1 MNPDNKNEGA
11 PLESPD
17 TASSL
22 ETPDTVV
29 ENGTKSAATDTIKPQ
44 ENGGE
49 LSGESLES
57 DDTVDTS
64 KTPDSGAPDGKKPAD
79 PKKTSG
85 IRAFL
90 ARFNVYLLL
99 FILLLLIAAIAMTVA
114 AFQAHK
120 ASNNTAAKI
129 GNQPLSQSALQDLAN
144 SDATVGTS
152 SQTLNVQSNAIFAG
166 QVIARSNLEVAGTI
180 KVGGG
185 LSIPSISVS
194 GSGTFGSLQSG
205 SVAISGNAAIQ
216 GNLTTQGNLNVN
228 GTGSFGTLS
237 AQRLSVGS
245 LQLNSPLVLTSHIT
259 AGGPVPRKS
268 DGNALGSG
276 GTSSLS
282 GSDTAGTITINTGG
296 GPAAGCFVNVTFA
309 QAFSG
314 SPRVLLTPAS
324 SAAAGLPYYVNRT
337 GTSFSVCTAAPAAAG
352 QNITFDYAIFD

>member
-1 MNPDNKNEGA
+1 MTPTDKNEEPSLA
-11 PLESPD
+11 TPE
-17 TASSL
+17 TAASL

-29 ENGTKSAATDTIKPQ
+29 ESNNSSSSASSSNTATSTKEDAAPTP
-44 ENGGE
+44 
-49 LSGESLES
+49 ESLES
-57 DDTVDTS
+57 NDGGLATPPS
-64 KTPDSGAPDGKKPAD
+64 GGPDSKKPKD
-79 PKKTSG
+79 KKSG
-85 IRAFL
+85 IRGFF
-90 ARFNVYLLL
+90 ARFNIYLLL
-99 FILLLLIAAIAMTVA
+99 FILLLVVAAIAMTVA

-129 GNQPLSQSALQDLAN
+129 GNQSLSQSALQDLAN

-152 SQTLNVQSNAIFAG
+152 SQTLNVQSNAVFAG
-166 QVIARSNLEVAGTI
+166 QVIARGNLEVAGTI

-194 GSGTFGSLQSG
+194 GSGTFGQLQAG
-205 SVAISGNAAIQ
+205 SIAISGNTAIQ

-228 GTGSFGTLS
+228 GTGSFGNLS

-245 LQLNSPLVLTSHIT
+245 LQLNSALVLTSHIT

-296 GPAAGCFVNVTFA
+296 SPAAGCFVNVAFA

-324 SAAAGLPYYVNRT
+324 SAAAGLPYYVNRS
-337 GTSFSVCTAAPAAAG
+337 GTNFSVCTASPAAAG
-352 QNITFDYAIFD
+352 QNITFDYAVFD